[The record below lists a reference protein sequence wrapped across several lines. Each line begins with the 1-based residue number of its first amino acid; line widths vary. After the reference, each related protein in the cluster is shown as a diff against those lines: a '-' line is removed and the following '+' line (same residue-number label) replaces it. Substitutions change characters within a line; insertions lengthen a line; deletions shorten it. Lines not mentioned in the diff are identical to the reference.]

1 MAALIWFVL
10 ALTALAITWLGADL
24 DGLLAAAL
32 AALGLSL
39 LSAAL
44 PTLALP
50 WQLLLF
56 AGATTALLLALRRW
70 SQRRAPAIP
79 AAGSSE
85 QARVISG
92 FEAGRSGGRVRWR
105 GQSWAAVNLETT
117 TPLPQGRSVLVM
129 GRDGN
134 RLQILASDH
143 DPCPEDTDRSSSQDL
158 GFEP

>member
-85 QARVISG
+85 QAR
-92 FEAGRSGGRVRWR
+92 
-105 GQSWAAVNLETT
+105 
-117 TPLPQGRSVLVM
+117 
-129 GRDGN
+129 
-134 RLQILASDH
+134 
-143 DPCPEDTDRSSSQDL
+143 
-158 GFEP
+158 